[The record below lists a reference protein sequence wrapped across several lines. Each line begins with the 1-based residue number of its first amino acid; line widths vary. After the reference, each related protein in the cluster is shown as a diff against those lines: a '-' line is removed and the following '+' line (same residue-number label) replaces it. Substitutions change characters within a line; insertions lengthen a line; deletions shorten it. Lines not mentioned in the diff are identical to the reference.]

1 MSAAHLFSPLLRR
14 LRGTAGALAVIAA
27 AGLMVMA
34 GCGGGTSQ
42 YDPFV
47 PERLLAFGDETT
59 ALTTD
64 APRGRTWAINGIN
77 DNGTADNPSDDFE
90 DCKLHPNWVQLL
102 ASTYGFA
109 FAECN
114 PDTLP
119 EKALN
124 RAAAGARVAE
134 VAAQVEA
141 QAAAGGFGGRDLA
154 AMMVGVNDI
163 VELYRLFDGTNEVAL
178 IAQAQERGRQ
188 AGEVVNRLIALGAK
202 VIVANIPDLGVTPF
216 AVKEEAAFPGA
227 GRPGLLSRLSQAFNE
242 RLGVTML
249 LDGRYVGLV
258 QSDQRLLAMARSPAS
273 FVLANVTDAAC
284 TTPPPACTTATLVAN
299 ATASNYLWAA
309 DLLLSPRGHTE
320 LASSA
325 IARAQ
330 RNPF

>member
-1 MSAAHLFSPLLRR
+1 MSPADSPSPLLRR
-14 LRGTAGALAVIAA
+14 LRRTAVALKAVVLAGLVALAA
-27 AGLMVMA
+27 
-34 GCGGGTSQ
+34 CGGGTSQ

-47 PERLLAFGDETT
+47 PDRLLAFGDETT

-77 DNGTADNPSDDFE
+77 DNGTTDDASDDFE
-90 DCKLHPNWVQLL
+90 DCTLQPNWVQLL

-114 PDTLP
+114 PDARP

-141 QAAAGGFGGRDLA
+141 QVAAGGFTDRDLA
-154 AMMVGVNDI
+154 AVMVGVNDI
-163 VELYRLFDGTNEVAL
+163 VELYGLFDGTNEVAL
-178 IAQAQERGRQ
+178 IAQAQERGLQ
-188 AGEVVNRLIALGAK
+188 AGQVVNRLIALGAK
-202 VIVANIPDLGVTPF
+202 VIVANVPDLGVTPF

-242 RLGVTML
+242 RLGVTIL

-258 QSDQRLLAMARSPAS
+258 QSDQRLLAMARSPGS
-273 FVLANVTDAAC
+273 FLLANVTEAAC
-284 TTPPPACTTATLVAN
+284 TTPPPACTTATLVTN
-299 ATASNYLWAA
+299 ATAGNYLWAS
-309 DLLLSPRGHTE
+309 DLLLAPRGQTE
-320 LASSA
+320 LATSA

>member
-1 MSAAHLFSPLLRR
+1 MLPAPPSSPMVRR
-14 LRGTAGALAVIAA
+14 LRGTAGALRAVVV
-27 AGLMVMA
+27 AGLMAFA

-77 DNGTADNPSDDFE
+77 DNGTTDDTTDDFE
-90 DCKLHPNWVQLL
+90 DCELHPNWVQLL

-141 QAAAGGFGGRDLA
+141 QVAAGGFTERDLA
-154 AMMVGVNDI
+154 AMMVGVNDL
-163 VELYRLFDGTNEVAL
+163 VELYGLFDGTNEVAL
-178 IAQAQERGRQ
+178 ITEAQRRGQQ
-188 AGEVVNRLIALGAK
+188 AGLVVNRLIALGAK
-202 VIVANIPDLGVTPF
+202 VIVANVPDLGVTPF
-216 AVKEEAAFPGA
+216 AVKQEAAFPGA

-242 RLGVTML
+242 QLGVTIL

-258 QSDQRLLAMARSPAS
+258 QSDQRLLAMARSPGS
-273 FVLANVTDAAC
+273 FLLANVTEAAC

-309 DLLLSPRGHTE
+309 DLLIAPRGHTE